1 MLNEEKMKLN
11 NAKELLDSG
20 RVHQALPILEDL
32 YQQVDN
38 DDVTVNYV
46 RALYQAQQYMVAS
59 RVANDNQNYFLS
71 GEEKLFVQTM
81 LAAHKP
87 LAARLFM
94 GRVSSKQQLSLLK
107 QIENAEEYLRSN
119 FCATVRKNT
128 ANFYHMG
135 DLSMADQLV
144 QFEAADNLP
153 LEDYLNGA
161 KLVLRDPN
169 VYPLIKSSIARD
181 LAALQVNDEFM
192 FYWLDHQ
199 EHSFYPQKM
208 HFAEDM
214 AVVKDIKSMIEDEF
228 ANSDPLLYEQYWQTL
243 RLQLMFLY
251 PFVDLAIRD
260 AETWFAILVG
270 KKIGQS
276 QMTDEAKHWQKLIE
290 KLEAKMVAGMI
301 RR

>member
-1 MLNEEKMKLN
+1 MFNEEKMKLN

-32 YQQVDN
+32 YKQVDN

-46 RALYQAQQYMVAS
+46 RALYQAQQYMAAS
-59 RVANDNQNYFLS
+59 RVANDNQDYFLS
-71 GEEKLFVQTM
+71 GKEKLFVQIM

-87 LAARLFM
+87 LAARLFV

-119 FCATVRKNT
+119 FSATVRKNT

-135 DLSMADQLV
+135 DLSIADQFV

-153 LEDYLNGA
+153 LEDYSNGA
-161 KLVLRDPN
+161 KLILRDPN

-181 LAALQVNDEFM
+181 LVALKVNDRFM
-192 FYWLDHQ
+192 IYWLDHQ
-199 EHSFYPQKM
+199 EHPFYPQKM
-208 HFAEDM
+208 DFVEDRK
-214 AVVKDIKSMIEDEF
+214 VIKDIKSMIEDEF
-228 ANSDPLLYEQYWQTL
+228 ANSNPLLYEQYRQTL

-251 PFVDLAIRD
+251 PFVDVAIQD
-260 AETWFAILVG
+260 AETWFAVLVG
-270 KKIGQS
+270 KKLGQS
-276 QMTDEAKHWQKLIE
+276 KEIDKVAHWQRLIE
-290 KLEAKMVAGMI
+290 ELEAKMLAGMM
-301 RR
+301 RQ